1 MHCFLTTALAC
12 MAMTYNHSATRMIVM
27 MLATHWIAGL
37 ISCSPIWIRAIVKP
51 TFGKTVAYHTHLKD
65 ICLTV
70 RRVETSAMLKNQ
82 KAKDQRNLFN
92 A

>member
-1 MHCFLTTALAC
+1 
-12 MAMTYNHSATRMIVM
+12 
-27 MLATHWIAGL
+27 
-37 ISCSPIWIRAIVKP
+37 
-51 TFGKTVAYHTHLKD
+51 LKD